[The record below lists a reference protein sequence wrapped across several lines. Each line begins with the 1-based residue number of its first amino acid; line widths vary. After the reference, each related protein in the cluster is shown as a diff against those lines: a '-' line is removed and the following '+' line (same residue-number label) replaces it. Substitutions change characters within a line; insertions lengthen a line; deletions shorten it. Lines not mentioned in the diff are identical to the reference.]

1 MTSTTLDTI
10 GVSKEIMESGNY
22 KAVRKE
28 LESLD
33 RETQGLEMQKL
44 GTAPEW
50 VVGAQKLVKDFD
62 DGIKRLYEY
71 CLPLEDEE
79 HKKPTEWAVASIRFL
94 S

>member
-44 GTAPEW
+44 GAAPEW
-50 VVGAQKLVKDFD
+50 VVGAQNL
-62 DGIKRLYEY
+62 
-71 CLPLEDEE
+71 
-79 HKKPTEWAVASIRFL
+79 
-94 S
+94 

>member
-1 MTSTTLDTI
+1 MI
-10 GVSKEIMESGNY
+10 
-22 KAVRKE
+22 
-28 LESLD
+28 
-33 RETQGLEMQKL
+33 
-44 GTAPEW
+44 W

>member
-1 MTSTTLDTI
+1 MNMTSTTLDTI

-44 GTAPEW
+44 GAAPEW
-50 VVGAQKLVKDFD
+50 LLGHRNL
-62 DGIKRLYEY
+62 
-71 CLPLEDEE
+71 
-79 HKKPTEWAVASIRFL
+79 
-94 S
+94 